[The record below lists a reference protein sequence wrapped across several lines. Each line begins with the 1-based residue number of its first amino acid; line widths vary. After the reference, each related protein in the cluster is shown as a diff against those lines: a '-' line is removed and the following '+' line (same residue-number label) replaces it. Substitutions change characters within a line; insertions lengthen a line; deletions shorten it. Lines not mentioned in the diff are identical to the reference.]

1 VPQDACDSS
10 PTSLASVP
18 AVQLLSSHAR
28 QFRAEFCL
36 DAANSHAVA
45 GLTRYV
51 DGIPSALEAVASWFG
66 LYESEELCA
75 QLAAERALFTELARL
90 DGSWSMADDA
100 VDSSGLPVAAAHGS
114 YAPCWCA
121 ASYPGTWS
129 RPVEIPRA
137 QPDPATARPNLTAC

>member
-100 VDSSGLPVAAAHGS
+100 VDSSGLPVAAG
-114 YAPCWCA
+114 
-121 ASYPGTWS
+121 
-129 RPVEIPRA
+129 
-137 QPDPATARPNLTAC
+137 ARPRIPEPGPDRSRVRVPNLIRQLPGRT